1 MLCGCVDVRVSGLR
15 PQGLVFVGLFVCLF
29 FSLVDQVNLRQE
41 RSQKLS
47 AHYT

>member
-1 MLCGCVDVRVSGLR
+1 MLCGCVDVHVSGLR
-15 PQGLVFVGLFVCLF
+15 PQGLVFVCLFV
-29 FSLVDQVNLRQE
+29 SLVDQVNLRQQ